1 MVLNYLYIAC
11 SILIL
16 TNNICEHKNE
26 YIEGIAT
33 KYFLEHLYKN
43 KNLSKEKVLFIPDS
57 LLNNGLFANFIIY
70 SDGNICALSKPY
82 ISSDE
87 IYHDE
92 NPELKDE
99 INQYEIDYKSKNNIN
114 NILLNQLPILSY
126 STWDNFLENIK
137 NENSC
142 FLEVRHHLKSKK
154 KFLVEIRIIPY
165 SNIKSYYNFFFILN
179 DKNEIIDWQVS
190 ENYILN
196 DFAPCMSP

>member
-82 ISSDE
+82 ISSD
-87 IYHDE
+87 
-92 NPELKDE
+92 
-99 INQYEIDYKSKNNIN
+99 
-114 NILLNQLPILSY
+114 
-126 STWDNFLENIK
+126 
-137 NENSC
+137 
-142 FLEVRHHLKSKK
+142 
-154 KFLVEIRIIPY
+154 
-165 SNIKSYYNFFFILN
+165 
-179 DKNEIIDWQVS
+179 
-190 ENYILN
+190 
-196 DFAPCMSP
+196 